1 VTFDP
6 DLARLKDVLG
16 EPVPDDV
23 LMLALTHRSFS
34 YENGQLPT
42 NERLEFLG
50 DAVLGL
56 VVTEYLYRSYPDE
69 TEGFLA
75 KVRAAVVN
83 AAALADLARSLGL
96 GAHIYVGR
104 GEESTGGR
112 DKTSILADTLEAVL
126 GAIYL
131 SLGPARARAFI
142 ESHFIPLIHESA
154 EMGAG
159 LDWKTSL
166 QEVAAERGRSA
177 PEYRVSWSGPEHAK
191 HFSAAVWLDNEC
203 VGTGEGSSKKI
214 AEQQAAAHAYENL
227 TSSPAGRA

>member
-1 VTFDP
+1 VTVDP
-6 DLARLKDVLG
+6 ELVRLTTALG

-23 LMLALTHRSFS
+23 LVLALTHRSFS

-56 VVTEYLYRSYPDE
+56 VVTEYLYRTYPGE

-83 AAALADLARSLGL
+83 AAALADVARSLGL
-96 GAHIYVGR
+96 GAYIYVGR

-142 ESHFIPLIHESA
+142 EAHFIPLVHESA

-166 QEVAAERGRSA
+166 QEVAAEHGRGS
-177 PEYRVSWSGPEHAK
+177 PDYRVTWTGPEHAK
-191 HFSAAVWLDNEC
+191 HFSAEVWLDQEC

-214 AEQQAAAHAYENL
+214 AEQRAAAHAYESL
-227 TSSPAGRA
+227 TSSRAGRA

>member
-6 DLARLKDVLG
+6 DLARLTAVLG

-23 LMLALTHRSFS
+23 LRLALTHRSYS

-56 VVTEYLYRSYPDE
+56 VVTEYLYRTYPDE

-83 AAALADLARSLGL
+83 AAALADVARSLGL
-96 GAHIYVGR
+96 GSHIYVGR

-126 GAIYL
+126 GAIFL
-131 SLGPARARAFI
+131 SLGSGRARAFI
-142 ESHFIPLIHESA
+142 ESHFIPLVHDSA

-166 QEVAAERGRSA
+166 QEVAAERGRSS
-177 PEYRVSWSGPEHAK
+177 PEYRVTWTGPEHAK
-191 HFSAAVWLDNEC
+191 HFSAEVWMDDEC
-203 VGTGEGSSKKI
+203 VGTGEGTSKKI
-214 AEQQAAAHAYENL
+214 AEQRAAAHAYEKM
-227 TSSPAGRA
+227 TSSHAGRA

>member
-6 DLARLKDVLG
+6 DLAGLTQVLG
-16 EPVPDDV
+16 EPVPDAI
-23 LMLALTHRSFS
+23 LTLALTHRSFA
-34 YENGQLPT
+34 YENGHVPT

-56 VVTEYLYRSYPDE
+56 VVTEYLYRTFPDE

-83 AAALADLARSLGL
+83 SAALAELARTLGL

-131 SLGPARARAFI
+131 SLGPERARAFI
-142 ESHFIPLIHESA
+142 ERHFIPLIQESA

-166 QEVAAERGRSA
+166 QELAAEHGRGA
-177 PEYRVSWSGPEHAK
+177 PDYRVTWSGPEHAK
-191 HFSAAVWLDNEC
+191 HFSAEVWLDDEC
-203 VGTGEGSSKKI
+203 AGTGEGSSKKL
-214 AEQQAAAHAYENL
+214 AEQRAAAHAYGSL
-227 TSSPAGRA
+227 TGSRAGRA

>member
-1 VTFDP
+1 MTFDP
-6 DLARLKDVLG
+6 DLARLTKVLG
-16 EPVPDDV
+16 ESVPESV
-23 LMLALTHRSFS
+23 LTLALTHRSFS
-34 YENGQLPT
+34 YENGQVPT

-56 VVTEYLYRSYPDE
+56 VVTEYLYRAFPDE

-131 SLGPARARAFI
+131 SLGPERARAFI
-142 ESHFIPLIHESA
+142 ERHFIPLIQESA

-166 QEVAAERGRSA
+166 QELAAERGRSA
-177 PEYRVSWSGPEHAK
+177 PDYRVTWTGPEHAK
-191 HFSAAVWLDNEC
+191 HFSAEVWLDDDC

-214 AEQQAAAHAYENL
+214 AEQRAAAQAYESL
-227 TSSPAGRA
+227 TGSRAGRA

>member
-1 VTFDP
+1 VTFYP
-6 DLARLKDVLG
+6 ELARLKAALG
-16 EPVPDDV
+16 EQVPDDV
-23 LMLALTHRSFS
+23 LVLALTHRSYS
-34 YENGQLPT
+34 YENGHLPT

-56 VVTEYLYRSYPDE
+56 VVTEYLYRTYPDE

-83 AAALADLARSLGL
+83 AAALADVARSLGL

-131 SLGPARARAFI
+131 SLGAARARAFI
-142 ESHFIPLIHESA
+142 EVHFIPLVHESA

-166 QEVAAERGRSA
+166 QEVAADLGRST
-177 PEYRVSWSGPEHAK
+177 PDYRVSWTGPEHAK
-191 HFSAAVWLDNEC
+191 HFSAQVWLDDEC
-203 VGTGEGSSKKI
+203 VGTGEGTSKKI
-214 AEQQAAAHAYENL
+214 AEQRAAANAYESVM
-227 TSSPAGRA
+227 SSRAGRA

>member
-1 VTFDP
+1 MTFDP
-6 DLARLKDVLG
+6 DLARLKTVLG
-16 EPVPDDV
+16 EAVPDEV
-23 LMLALTHRSFS
+23 LALALTHRSYS
-34 YENGQLPT
+34 YENGQVPT

-56 VVTEYLYRSYPDE
+56 VVTEYLYRTYPEE

-83 AAALADLARSLGL
+83 AAALADVARSLGL
-96 GAHIYVGR
+96 GAYIFVGR

-142 ESHFIPLIHESA
+142 EALFLPLVHESA

-166 QEVAAERGRSA
+166 QEIAAEQGRGA
-177 PEYRVSWSGPEHAK
+177 PDYRVTWTGPEHAK
-191 HFSAAVWLDNEC
+191 HFSAEVWLDDDR

-214 AEQQAAAHAYENL
+214 AEQRAAAHAYGSL
-227 TSSPAGRA
+227 SSPRAGRA